1 MALGWKAMLRDVESL
16 RIKRERDVYL
26 RKHCG
31 DIEDVGADKVTEDDD
46 DDVEIDEMAGP
57 NRSSK
62 RSHESDSN
70 ETDLVP
76 KDLVQKDLIWV
87 VIVVC
92 SFKFVSHLECV
103 ILTVEIF
110 YVLIHP
116 RSEVNIGIQP
126 F

>member
-1 MALGWKAMLRDVESL
+1 MLGHR
-16 RIKRERDVYL
+16 
-26 RKHCG
+26 
-31 DIEDVGADKVTEDDD
+31 ADEVTEDDD
-46 DDVEIDEMAGP
+46 DDVEIEEMAGP

-76 KDLVQKDLIWV
+76 KDLVSKDLIWL

-103 ILTVEIF
+103 ILNVENF
-110 YVLIHP
+110 YCFNTPLSASLKGWAHEK
-116 RSEVNIGIQP
+116 SKGHLGCDQ
-126 F
+126 

>member
-1 MALGWKAMLRDVESL
+1 
-16 RIKRERDVYL
+16 
-26 RKHCG
+26 
-31 DIEDVGADKVTEDDD
+31 
-46 DDVEIDEMAGP
+46 MAGP

-76 KDLVQKDLIWV
+76 KDLIWL

-116 RSEVNIGIQP
+116 RSEVKFGIQP
-126 F
+126 L